1 MDKFVRDFR
10 EKISSHN
17 CKNSQNLVSLLT
29 GNKIMC
35 TYCINSRRV
44 ALQFTKTTL
53 PVITWKRF
61 LNYVQ
66 YNQANEDAICAL

>member
-1 MDKFVRDFR
+1 
-10 EKISSHN
+10 
-17 CKNSQNLVSLLT
+17 
-29 GNKIMC
+29 MC

-66 YNQANEDAICAL
+66 YNQANEDAILLLSLSQPFVTANKPVLF